1 MLFIHHDSKVHIGN
15 DQKDDMNT
23 TTTKRILIIEDD
35 IDIRE
40 LIAEILDE
48 EGYKTTTA
56 ENGKIG
62 LDYLIS
68 CEVDA
73 RPDCII
79 LDLMMP
85 VMTGIQVLEALQ
97 ADYPNDLAKIP
108 VIIATAKG
116 SPNEDL
122 KNMPSNVTK
131 IKKPMD
137 VNELIDTVAKQ
148 SRRT

>member
-1 MLFIHHDSKVHIGN
+1 
-15 DQKDDMNT
+15 MNT
-23 TTTKRILIIEDD
+23 SVSKKILIIEDD

-48 EGYKTTTA
+48 EGYVTATA

-62 LDYLIS
+62 LDYLIA
-68 CEVDA
+68 CDVKD

-85 VMTGIQVLEALQ
+85 VMTGLQVLERLQ
-97 ADYPNDLAKIP
+97 TDHPNDLAKIP

-116 SPNEDL
+116 SPKEDL

-131 IKKPMD
+131 IRKPMD
-137 VNELIDTVAKQ
+137 VNELIDTVAKHSQ
-148 SRRT
+148 RA

>member
-1 MLFIHHDSKVHIGN
+1 MDATS
-15 DQKDDMNT
+15 
-23 TTTKRILIIEDD
+23 TKKILIIEDD

-48 EGYKTTTA
+48 EGYKTFTA

-62 LDYLIS
+62 LDYLIA
-68 CEVDA
+68 CDVNE

-85 VMTGIQVLEALQ
+85 VMTGIQVLERLQ
-97 ADYPNDLAKIP
+97 SDYPNDLAKIP

-122 KNMPSNVTK
+122 KHMPSNVTK
-131 IKKPMD
+131 IRKPMD
-137 VNELIDTVAKQ
+137 VNELIDTVARQ
-148 SRRT
+148 SNRL

>member
-1 MLFIHHDSKVHIGN
+1 
-15 DQKDDMNT
+15 MNT
-23 TTTKRILIIEDD
+23 NAPKKVLIIEDD

-48 EGYKTTTA
+48 EGYITATA

-62 LDYLIS
+62 LDYLIA
-68 CEVDA
+68 CNVND

-85 VMTGIQVLEALQ
+85 VMTGLQVLERLQ
-97 ADYPNDLAKIP
+97 ADHPNDLAKIP

-116 SPNEDL
+116 SPKEDL

-131 IKKPMD
+131 IRKPMD
-137 VNELIDTVAKQ
+137 VNELIDTVAKHCQ
-148 SRRT
+148 RL

>member
-1 MLFIHHDSKVHIGN
+1 
-15 DQKDDMNT
+15 MNT
-23 TTTKRILIIEDD
+23 SASKKILIIEDD

-48 EGYKTTTA
+48 EGYITATA

-62 LDYLIS
+62 LDYLIA
-68 CEVDA
+68 CDVND

-85 VMTGIQVLEALQ
+85 VMTGLQVLERLQ
-97 ADYPNDLAKIP
+97 ADHPGDLAKIP

-116 SPNEDL
+116 SPKEDL

-131 IKKPMD
+131 IRKPMD
-137 VNELIDTVAKQ
+137 VNELIDTVAKH
-148 SRRT
+148 SNRV

>member
-1 MLFIHHDSKVHIGN
+1 
-15 DQKDDMNT
+15 MNAIS
-23 TTTKRILIIEDD
+23 TKKILIIEDD

-40 LIAEILDE
+40 LIAEILVE
-48 EGYKTTTA
+48 EGYKTFTA

-62 LDYLIS
+62 LDYLIA
-68 CEVDA
+68 CDVNE

-85 VMTGIQVLEALQ
+85 VMTGIQVLEKLQ
-97 ADYPNDLAKIP
+97 SDYPNDLAKIP

-116 SPNEDL
+116 NPREDL

-137 VNELIDTVAKQ
+137 VNELLDTVARQ
-148 SRRT
+148 SNRL

>member
-1 MLFIHHDSKVHIGN
+1 
-15 DQKDDMNT
+15 MNT
-23 TTTKRILIIEDD
+23 LLPKKILIIEDD

-48 EGYKTTTA
+48 EGYKTATA

-62 LDYLIS
+62 LDYLIA
-68 CEVDA
+68 CEVSE

-85 VMTGIQVLEALQ
+85 VMTGIQVIEALQ
-97 ADYPNDLAKIP
+97 ADYPNDLGKIP
-108 VIIATAKG
+108 IIVATAKG
-116 SPNEDL
+116 SPTDDL

-131 IKKPMD
+131 IRKPMD
-137 VNELIDTVAKQ
+137 VNELIDTVANR
-148 SRRT
+148 SNPL

>member
-1 MLFIHHDSKVHIGN
+1 MTTSASK
-15 DQKDDMNT
+15 K
-23 TTTKRILIIEDD
+23 ILIIEDD

-48 EGYKTTTA
+48 EGYITATA

-62 LDYLIS
+62 LDYLIA
-68 CEVDA
+68 CEVKD

-85 VMTGIQVLEALQ
+85 VMTGLQVLERLQ
-97 ADYPNDLAKIP
+97 TDYPQDLAKIP

-116 SPNEDL
+116 SPKEDL

-131 IKKPMD
+131 IRKPMD
-137 VNELIDTVAKQ
+137 VNELIETVARH
-148 SRRT
+148 SNRL

>member
-1 MLFIHHDSKVHIGN
+1 
-15 DQKDDMNT
+15 MNT
-23 TTTKRILIIEDD
+23 SASKKILIIEDD

-48 EGYKTTTA
+48 EGYITATA

-62 LDYLIS
+62 LDYLIA
-68 CEVDA
+68 CDVND

-85 VMTGIQVLEALQ
+85 VMTGLQVLERLQ
-97 ADYPNDLAKIP
+97 ADHPNDLAKIP

-116 SPNEDL
+116 SPKEDL
-122 KNMPSNVTK
+122 RNMPSNVTK
-131 IKKPMD
+131 IRKPMD
-137 VNELIDTVAKQ
+137 VNELIDTVAKH
-148 SRRT
+148 SNRV

>member
-1 MLFIHHDSKVHIGN
+1 MS
-15 DQKDDMNT
+15 T
-23 TTTKRILIIEDD
+23 TAPKKILIIEDD

-48 EGYKTTTA
+48 EGYKTFTA

-62 LDYLIS
+62 LDYLIA
-68 CEVDA
+68 CDVMD

-85 VMTGIQVLEALQ
+85 VMTGIQVLERLQ
-97 ADYPNDLAKIP
+97 SDYPNDLAKIP

-116 SPNEDL
+116 SPKEDL

-131 IKKPMD
+131 IRKPMD
-137 VNELIDTVAKQ
+137 VNELIDTVAKHSQ
-148 SRRT
+148 RL

>member
-1 MLFIHHDSKVHIGN
+1 
-15 DQKDDMNT
+15 MNIT
-23 TTTKRILIIEDD
+23 VPKKILIIEDD

-40 LIAEILDE
+40 LIAEILGE
-48 EGYKTTTA
+48 EGYKTATA

-62 LDYLIS
+62 LDYLIACDVS
-68 CEVDA
+68 E

-85 VMTGIQVLEALQ
+85 VMTGIQVLEKLM

-116 SPNEDL
+116 SPKEDL
-122 KNMPSNVTK
+122 KNMPTNVTK
-131 IKKPMD
+131 IRKPMD
-137 VNELIDTVAKQ
+137 VNELIDTVARQ
-148 SRRT
+148 SQRL

>member
-1 MLFIHHDSKVHIGN
+1 MPSGKPHFMGANIMDTSRSK
-15 DQKDDMNT
+15 K
-23 TTTKRILIIEDD
+23 ILIIEDD

-40 LIAEILDE
+40 LIAEILEE
-48 EGYKTTTA
+48 EGYITNTA

-62 LDYLIS
+62 LDYLVACAPES
-68 CEVDA
+68 

-85 VMTGIQVLEALQ
+85 VMTGIQVLERLQ
-97 ADYPNDLAKIP
+97 SDYPNDLAKIP

-116 SPNEDL
+116 SPKEDL

-131 IKKPMD
+131 IRKPMD
-137 VNELIDTVAKQ
+137 VNELIDTVARHSQ
-148 SRRT
+148 RV